1 MRISV
6 PNSNTSIQ
14 QSQQQQ
20 QQQQQQQLQ
29 QESSALNLPLQAPL
43 RPCLATGTTVAKEQ
57 AVTPAV
63 SANGAFLR
71 TAKTSLLGNASIKTV
86 DASLVQYG
94 VSPVPESAGWT
105 SMGGTNNK
113 VIDASSNLDTR
124 VVSFKLLSQS
134 GQKLVIKDALSPMT
148 LLLPLKNPLVSS
160 SSSSIV
166 SSYSR
171 LSLNIT
177 CPGISGLQVDDKRVP
192 AFEFLYTLKSS
203 ASATSKKKITLSIIS
218 HDKLTGR
225 AIVSVPCG
233 SPIGIRNITCSGR
246 NTSFILKYDCPSI
259 SLQPVCAFWNETLSA
274 WSSSGCV
281 VAKHDGES
289 ISCSCNHT
297 TNFAARFVALAD
309 MQEDLFSTDS
319 LSALAKPEELIR
331 LYPHVFII
339 IGVIAGFVLISSI
352 ITYDLDV
359 RASQLFYETLRTDP
373 EIKFLERIE
382 SLKGNVFFLDR
393 VMDDKIYALQDKI
406 ARARLQRQAKEIA
419 DLNGWHYTGYKDVLP
434 VGLDINKFDWKPKKL
449 PTFLLSNL
457 FSFFFFCCCCCCHR
471 SSSSKEA
478 DRVQKA
484 EKRLQAPSMQS
495 NPMQLMNP
503 ASTKRKIDNFDK
515 IDNEDEKSMTS
526 VTIQS
531 KVVLAPSSSSST
543 NQGWLQR
550 LTHEYTRAIY
560 SRVKGA
566 FDNFKVS
573 ANSNFSVFSKAAG
586 IPSSIIDAMEASK
599 ENEYLENLIDAGQE
613 NIEEILHEIQSAP
626 TWTRFMKLRGF
637 LVRTWVLYVL
647 FNHPYFSIF
656 TKYDPRNPR
665 YLRMLKLSIALIG
678 NLWTTTFLFSFV
690 NEGGGVRS
698 LPETIVVALLSCL
711 LQVPISL
718 IVAFFIRNA
727 SVAEFDSRYPFIA
740 AELRRRTRVEE
751 YLGKMSQTLLE
762 AELKNVA
769 VDYKQLSQSM
779 IMTKLGNGGL
789 GGDNT
794 GGVLPSLVQKTAT
807 SMIMKSRKTSGIKT
821 KSQSGAIMSDKS
833 TSNSRRV
840 LGRARSSNK
849 INNDNDDDDDVDIVD
864 VDDDDVK
871 RKNRGGSNRN
881 VHHHHHGS
889 HAKKSHFG
897 PVMKNQAKAN
907 ALPGIDNVS
916 SDDDDEDDD
925 DMMNKSDP
933 HNVKLKASDD
943 ADSSVAS
950 DLDAREK
957 RHRKDDDDEEIEEQ
971 EEEEGDTEM
980 TMGKRPATDDKEP
993 KLEDDFSFGWIN
1005 APLDV
1010 QRNCS
1015 MPLWCCGRHPQ
1026 QRAAY
1031 IERMKKMEEQTRIT
1045 LEKKK
1050 KEAEEKRKNKK
1061 SFFTR
1066 REKKKEKRHEVEEH
1080 PIQHHTSLLETTN
1093 PSGTSTTSALTQD
1106 AAFVARNATTTALG
1120 VNVLSSPSSTTTT
1133 TTTTTQE
1140 RDDHDHDRVV
1150 KDDLGDY
1157 HGSGTDTGD
1166 ESLSYLVWFFSPIF
1180 ALCCKNSRA
1189 TDRVKTV
1196 ESFESIVQ
1204 SSRRNLS
1211 ATTSS
1216 GDKNQSLNTVVETQ
1230 DSILKQAQSKFS
1242 TVKILP
1248 CTVSM
1253 LIAIAVSSAILAF
1266 QLFYISLFGFRNDE
1280 KVTLSLT
1287 ITWALSQGWSLF
1299 FVEPGMSFVELIIT
1313 FVIRPA
1319 WLPYLLWIPHLGP
1332 IVAGKVASDMVSQD
1346 GKSILS
1352 GRMQNLTLVKAA
1364 GAASQLSPELAV
1376 VAYGF
1381 GAVISATLSN
1391 VEDKLLSLSKKTT
1404 KIKSSSTAEEHQQDQ
1419 HNDEEDHDK
1428 LVTAK
1433 KLSQRQRHE
1442 LIVHRYILA
1451 QLHSVEE
1458 AQRDRRALAM
1468 KLAKVASVKGWRR
1481 IGRVTKTSHE
1491 PAVLHQVEAFGEN
1504 TTSVVNPLKHPQ

>member
-1 MRISV
+1 M
-6 PNSNTSIQ
+6 
-14 QSQQQQ
+14 
-20 QQQQQQQLQ
+20 
-29 QESSALNLPLQAPL
+29 
-43 RPCLATGTTVAKEQ
+43 
-57 AVTPAV
+57 TPAV

-71 TAKTSLLGNASIKTV
+71 TAKTLLLGNASIKTV

-94 VSPVPESAGWT
+94 VSPVPESTGWS
-105 SMGGTNNK
+105 SMGGMNNK

-134 GQKLVIKDALSPMT
+134 GQKLVIREALSPMT
-148 LLLPLKNPLVSS
+148 LLLPLKNPLVRS

-166 SSYSR
+166 SSYFR
-171 LSLNIT
+171 LSFNIT
-177 CPGISGLQVDDKRVP
+177 CPGISGLQVDDKRVNS
-192 AFEFLYTLKSS
+192 FEFLHTLKSS
-203 ASATSKKKITLSIIS
+203 ASVTSKKKTTLPIIS
-218 HDKLTGR
+218 HDALTGR

-233 SPIGIRNITCSGR
+233 GPIGIRNITCTGG
-246 NTSFILKYDCPSI
+246 NTSFILSYDCPSI
-259 SLQPVCAFWNETLSA
+259 TLQPVCAFWNETLNA
-274 WSSSGCV
+274 WSSSGCL
-281 VAKHDGES
+281 VAKHDSES

-339 IGVIAGFVLISSI
+339 IGVIAGFVVISSI

-393 VMDDKIYALQDKI
+393 VMDDKIYAMQDKI
-406 ARARLQRQAKEIA
+406 SRARLQRQAKEIA

-434 VGLDINKFDWKPKKL
+434 VGLDINKFDWTPKKL

-457 FSFFFFCCCCCCHR
+457 FSFFFCCCCYR
-471 SSSSKEA
+471 SSSSHEA
-478 DRVQKA
+478 NRVQKA

-495 NPMQLMNP
+495 NPMQLMNRSS
-503 ASTKRKIDNFDK
+503 ASPKRKIDN
-515 IDNEDEKSMTS
+515 IDNDDEKSMTS
-526 VTIQS
+526 VTIIQS
-531 KVVLAPSSSSST
+531 KVVLAPPSLST

-586 IPSSIIDAMEASK
+586 IPSSIVDAMEESK
-599 ENEYLENLIDAGQE
+599 ENEHLENLIDAGQE

-690 NEGGGVRS
+690 NAGGGVRS

-751 YLGKMSQTLLE
+751 YLGKMSQKLLE
-762 AELKNVA
+762 DELKNVA

-779 IMTKLGNGGL
+779 IMTKLSNGGL

-807 SMIMKSRKTSGIKT
+807 SMTMKSRKTLNVKT
-821 KSQSGAIMSDKS
+821 KSQSGVMVSDKS

-840 LGRARSSNK
+840 LGRARSSNN
-849 INNDNDDDDDVDIVD
+849 INNDDDDDDVDVND
-864 VDDDDVK
+864 EDDVNDDAK
-871 RKNRGGSNRN
+871 RDNRVGSNRN
-881 VHHHHHGS
+881 IHHHHHHHGI

-907 ALPGIDNVS
+907 ALPGSDKV
-916 SDDDDEDDD
+916 SDDDDDDDDDD
-925 DMMNKSDP
+925 DMMKKSD
-933 HNVKLKASDD
+933 S
-943 ADSSVAS
+943 
-950 DLDAREK
+950 
-957 RHRKDDDDEEIEEQ
+957 HRKDDDDEEIEE
-971 EEEEGDTEM
+971 EEQVEDVEM
-980 TMGKRPATDDKEP
+980 SMDKKPATDDKEP

-1005 APLDV
+1005 APPDV

-1015 MPLWCCGRHPQ
+1015 LLLWCCGRHPQ

-1031 IERMKKMEEQTRIT
+1031 IERMKKLEEQTRAL

-1066 REKKKEKRHEVEEH
+1066 REKKKKEKSHEVEEH
-1080 PIQHHTSLLETTN
+1080 PIHHHSSLLETTN
-1093 PSGTSTTSALTQD
+1093 PSGTSATGALTQD
-1106 AAFVARNATTTALG
+1106 AAFVTRNATTTALG
-1120 VNVLSSPSSTTTT
+1120 VNVLSSPSTT

-1180 ALCCKNSRA
+1180 AVCCKNARA
-1189 TDRVKTV
+1189 TDRIKAV

-1211 ATTSS
+1211 TTTSS

-1230 DSILKQAQSKFS
+1230 DSIFKQTQSKFS

-1253 LIAIAVSSAILAF
+1253 LIAITVSSAILAF

-1280 KVTLSLT
+1280 KVTLSLS

-1299 FVEPGMSFVELIIT
+1299 VVEPGMSFVELIIT
-1313 FVIRPA
+1313 FVVRPA

-1391 VEDKLLSLSKKTT
+1391 VEDKLLNLSKR
-1404 KIKSSSTAEEHQQDQ
+1404 KSSTTADEHHHQQDQ
-1419 HNDEEDHDK
+1419 HHDK
-1428 LVTAK
+1428 IVTAK

-1458 AQRDRRALAM
+1458 AQRERKVLAT
-1468 KLAKVASVKGWRR
+1468 KLAKVASVKGWRK
-1481 IGRVTKTSHE
+1481 IGRATKTMHE
-1491 PAVLHQVEAFGEN
+1491 PAILHHVEAFGEN
-1504 TTSVVNPLKHPQ
+1504 TTSVVNPLKHHQ